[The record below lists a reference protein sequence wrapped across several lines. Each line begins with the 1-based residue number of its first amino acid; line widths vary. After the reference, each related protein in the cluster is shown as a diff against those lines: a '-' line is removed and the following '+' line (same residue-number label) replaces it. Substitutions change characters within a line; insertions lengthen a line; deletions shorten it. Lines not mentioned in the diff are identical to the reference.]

1 MGLVPAAFHYT
12 CYIVNGLVLGMPMV
26 QHFIFCLK
34 NSSSDKVCDFM
45 KQTPVA
51 SHMASN
57 TFVMSSVTS
66 GNESSVPN
74 VNNIRKKRL
83 AAYFDML

>member
-1 MGLVPAAFHYT
+1 
-12 CYIVNGLVLGMPMV
+12 
-26 QHFIFCLK
+26 
-34 NSSSDKVCDFM
+34 M